1 MFSYI
6 VCVVQFLDSKF
17 NNLEQKK
24 TSVLY
29 LFQIKV
35 ENKGSGADWC
45 QNCSIFSSLS
55 LKCNWEI
62 ILFRVPSFNLF
73 VFLEFGAK
81 FDFQ

>member
-1 MFSYI
+1 M
-6 VCVVQFLDSKF
+6 QFLDSKF
-17 NNLEQKK
+17 NNLKQKK

-29 LFQIKV
+29 LLQIKV

-45 QNCSIFSSLS
+45 QSCSIFSRVS
-55 LKCNWEI
+55 LKRNWEI
-62 ILFRVPSFNLF
+62 IILFHVPCFNLF